1 MGRGYWAGAK
11 EAVRA
16 YPKHKAELQRLHSQN
31 ITANLN
37 GMPGG
42 SGASRT
48 TENIATKEL
57 PPAKQ
62 KDYEAVHLAVE
73 QTQRQR
79 NGDEIM
85 KLIRLKYWQGREFTL
100 EDIAKRLHYSP
111 QTMKRWH
118 SEFIRK
124 VLKNRGLED

>member
-1 MGRGYWAGAK
+1 MGRGYWAGAM
-11 EAVRA
+11 EAVRQ

-57 PPAKQ
+57 SPAKQ
-62 KDYEAVHLAVE
+62 KDYEAVCLAIE
-73 QTQRQR
+73 QTRRLR

-85 KLIRLKYWQGREFTL
+85 ELIRLKYWQGTKFTL
-100 EDIAKRLHYSP
+100 RAIASRLHYSED
-111 QTMKRWH
+111 TMKRWH
-118 SEFIRK
+118 REFIRK
-124 VLKNRGLED
+124 VLKNRGLRD

>member
-16 YPKHKAELQRLHSQN
+16 YPKHKAELQRLHSQK

-42 SGASRT
+42 GGASRT
-48 TENIATKEL
+48 TENIALKEL
-57 PPAKQ
+57 SPSKQ
-62 KDYEAVHLAVE
+62 KDYEAVHLAIE
-73 QTQRQR
+73 QTQRER
-79 NGDEIM
+79 SGDEVM
-85 KLIRLKYWQGREFTL
+85 KLIRMKYWQGNELTL
-100 EDIAKRLHYSP
+100 ADIALRLHYSEK
-111 QTMKRWH
+111 TMKRWH